1 VLVEVVAVGERA
13 ALLPEDLAAATAQ
26 DFGEVPVVGLGGDL
40 DQAGV
45 VHVGVPQR
53 PDDVPALGLDEVKY
67 EEPL

>member
-1 VLVEVVAVGERA
+1 MA
-13 ALLPEDLAAATAQ
+13 
-26 DFGEVPVVGLGGDL
+26 GDL

-45 VHVGVPQR
+45 VHVRVPQR